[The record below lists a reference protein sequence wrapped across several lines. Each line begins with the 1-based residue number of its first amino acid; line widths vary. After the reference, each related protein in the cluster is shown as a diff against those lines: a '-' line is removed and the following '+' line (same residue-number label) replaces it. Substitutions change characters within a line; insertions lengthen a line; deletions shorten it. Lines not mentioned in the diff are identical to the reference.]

1 MPPSLP
7 DCLHQRLSAQSYHS
21 VTMCKAAPS
30 GNPPTIGQNGGVRVQ
45 AIDSLHLAFSGGSAL
60 AIICGLLFFCYL
72 RRNKCRN
79 PIIPA
84 QPSSAPT
91 FSPSAPVLPSLMLPP
106 QGSAINPPTAHL
118 PPQPSLLQQQIRMY
132 FESEIARAIP
142 GTSPSAPQQ
151 QREEFEIA

>member
-7 DCLHQRLSAQSYHS
+7 DCLHQRLSAQSFHS

-79 PIIPA
+79 PI
-84 QPSSAPT
+84 QPSPAPT
-91 FSPSAPVLPSLMLPP
+91 FSPSAPVLPSLMMPP
-106 QGSAINPPTAHL
+106 QVSATNPPTAHP
-118 PPQPSLLQQQIRMY
+118 PPQLSLLQQQIRM
-132 FESEIARAIP
+132 FIESEIARVIP
-142 GTSPSAPQQ
+142 GTTPSAPQQ